1 MSEVQVVVNTVDDKG
16 NALELLVNKPTA
28 KNNADAQIVFSRE
41 WLKAEANGCPL
52 RANVDEIAVKHG
64 LWNDEIESNV
74 KAIEKE
80 ILETERKL
88 RAGSKF
94 YKTKL
99 DAKKAALH
107 IRKLRNERL
116 KLFSKKNA
124 LYEHT
129 AEGYA
134 DRAKTNY
141 LISSC
146 VVYANNG
153 KPYFRDLNDY
163 LNRAE
168 EKASLDITEAFLKL
182 VFADLF
188 ELDKKNY
195 ENQLLLKL
203 GYVDD
208 KFRLINDEGKLID
221 EEGREIDENGRFV
234 KNGKFVDA
242 DGNEVDENGEYVI
255 EFEPFAD

>member
-1 MSEVQVVVNTVDDKG
+1 MSESQVVVNTVDEKG

-28 KNNADAQIVFSRE
+28 KNNADAQVVFSRE
-41 WLKAEANGCPL
+41 WLRAEANGCPL

-64 LWNDEIESNV
+64 LWNDEIEARV
-74 KAIEKE
+74 KDIENQ
-80 ILETERKL
+80 ILDTERKL

-99 DAKKAALH
+99 EAKQAALSL
-107 IRKLRNERL
+107 RKLRGERL
-116 KLFSKKNA
+116 KLYSKKNA

-129 AEGYA
+129 AEGHA

-141 LISSC
+141 LISVC
-146 VVYANNG
+146 VVYGNNG
-153 KPYFRDLNDY
+153 KPYFRDMNDY
-163 LNRAE
+163 LNKAE
-168 EKASLDITEAFLKL
+168 EKASLDVTEAFLKL
-182 VFADLF
+182 VYADLF
-188 ELDKKNY
+188 ELEKKNY

-203 GYVDD
+203 GFVDD
-208 KFRLINDEGKLID
+208 KFRLINAEGKLVD
-221 EEGREIDENGRFV
+221 EDGREVDDNGRFV

-242 DGNEVDENGEYVI
+242 DGNEVDENGDYVI

>member
-1 MSEVQVVVNTVDDKG
+1 MSELQVVVNTVDEKG
-16 NALELLVNKPTA
+16 NNIELLVNKPTA
-28 KNNADAQIVFSRE
+28 KNNADAQIIFSRE
-41 WLKAEANGCPL
+41 WLRAEANGCPL
-52 RANVDEIAVKHG
+52 RATVDEIAVKHG
-64 LWNDEIESNV
+64 LWNDEIEARV
-74 KAIEKE
+74 KAIEHE

-99 DAKKAALH
+99 DAKKAALNV
-107 IRKLRNERL
+107 RKLRNERL
-116 KLFSKKNA
+116 KLYSKKNA

-141 LISSC
+141 LISAC

-153 KPYFRDLNDY
+153 KQYFRDLNDY

-168 EKASLDITEAFLKL
+168 EKAALDATEAFLKL

-208 KFRLINDEGKLID
+208 KFRLINEEGKLVD

-255 EFEPFAD
+255 EFQPFAD

>member
-1 MSEVQVVVNTVDDKG
+1 MSETQVVVNTVDEKG
-16 NALELLVNKPTA
+16 NPLELLVNKPTA

-41 WLKAEANGCPL
+41 WLRAEANGCPL

-64 LWNDEIESNV
+64 LWSEAIESKVKEIE
-74 KAIEKE
+74 KD

-88 RAGSKF
+88 RAGSKY

-107 IRKLRNERL
+107 LRKIRNERL
-116 KLFSKKNA
+116 RLFTKKNA

-141 LISSC
+141 LISAC

-153 KPYFRDLNDY
+153 KQYFRDLNDY

-168 EKASLDITEAFLKL
+168 EKAALDTTEAFLKL
-182 VFADLF
+182 IYADLF

-203 GYVDD
+203 GFVDE
-208 KFRLINDEGKLID
+208 KFRLINEQGKLVD
-221 EEGREIDENGRFV
+221 EDGREVDENGRFV
-234 KNGKFVDA
+234 KDGKFVDA
-242 DGNEVDENGEYVI
+242 DGNEVDENGDYVI
-255 EFEPFAD
+255 EFQPFVD